1 MANAKLTSAVSNRE
15 RLNAQQFAEAGR
27 KPLERTFKKN
37 PLLAQSAK
45 NRWNDKYEGIIF
57 DENAALLHEWMVFVY

>member
-15 RLNAQQFAEAGR
+15 RLNAHQFAEAGR

-45 NRWNDKYEGIIF
+45 NR
-57 DENAALLHEWMVFVY
+57 